1 MFVPARYR
9 IRFYDCPNDLN
20 PAERELRISPT
31 TTVRELVSKIWGCF
45 VGRFLHTNSLQ
56 RSRGLNMS
64 SSNLA
69 RQVHDINQQKVGPP
83 PPTTRLPGFY
93 VELYAERDHKK
104 GSVFSRAA
112 FKRQKHL
119 ANTSGMVRY
128 QTRSVSQRQGRKVT

>member
-20 PAERELRISPT
+20 PAERGLRISPT
-31 TTVRELVSKIWGCF
+31 TTVRELVSKIWGGEVF
-45 VGRFLHTNSLQ
+45 AYQFAAEIQRIEYVKLQ
-56 RSRGLNMS
+56 FGTPSPRHKPAESG
-64 SSNLA
+64 
-69 RQVHDINQQKVGPP
+69 
-83 PPTTRLPGFY
+83 TTTTTTRRLPGFY